1 MLKDIDMEILA
12 LMIYTGILT
21 VQSVVC
27 LVSSCRTNDRIDEL
41 KATVE
46 KISKNA
52 ATRIMR
58 LEHAHYSSSA
68 PPSPS
73 APIMYD
79 SQPKT
84 YVAPQLST
92 QPTVYGSL

>member
-1 MLKDIDMEILA
+1 MEILA
-12 LMIYTGILT
+12 LMIYTSILT

-41 KATVE
+41 KTTVE

-52 ATRIMR
+52 ASRIVR
-58 LEHAHYSSSA
+58 LEHAQYFSDQA
-68 PPSPS
+68 PSPS
-73 APIMYD
+73 APGGMYD
-79 SQPKT
+79 SQPKA
-84 YVAPQLST
+84 YVAP

>member
-1 MLKDIDMEILA
+1 MEILA
-12 LMIYTGILT
+12 GLIYTGIIA

-27 LVSSCRTNDRIDEL
+27 LVSSCRTNERIDEL

-52 ATRIMR
+52 SARIIK
-58 LEHAHYSSSA
+58 LENSQYYL

-73 APIMYD
+73 APMMYD
-79 SQPKT
+79 SQPKM
-84 YVAPQLST
+84 YLAPQHSQNPT
-92 QPTVYGSL
+92 PQPTVYGSL